1 MKKFFLVVLLINC
14 YIFNGFALQT
24 SDKAVK
30 LKISKWLKNGPVPL
44 RIGKRVPKNRQKD
57 LFVLVLWGAWSPACR
72 ESVPMLVYLQ
82 NKYRDKG
89 LNIIAVSREKA
100 EVVEKFLDEHP
111 EINYAVAVDDASLTT
126 LHYLGESRLLP
137 RIYIID
143 AENEIIWDGE
153 VSDLSVILKKI
164 YNNSY
169 DVSIQKKI
177 AQFQQDLEVSLR
189 SGNIKE
195 TFKISD
201 KILMLDPENGFA
213 IRMRLFVYE
222 NQRQIDK
229 AWDFIHSL
237 LKRTPNNTMLYFVK
251 LDFISRFPQYN
262 KYSSE
267 LAEEVKK
274 HFNNDPQMLNN
285 MAWGLL
291 TRFHFDGKVL
301 QPAAE
306 CIQRALELSA
316 ADKDNK
322 SFHAS
327 CLNTMALLYYRCG
340 MVEKA
345 LETQREVTKIAMGG
359 EAKNNSS
366 DAEQLYELALKLQ
379 KKLK

>member
-1 MKKFFLVVLLINC
+1 MKKFFLIILLINC
-14 YIFNGFALQT
+14 YIFNAFALQT

-30 LKISKWLKNGPVPL
+30 LKISKWLKNGPIPL

-82 NKYRDKG
+82 NKYSDKG
-89 LNIIAVSREKA
+89 LNIIAISREKT

-222 NQRQIDK
+222 NQRQINK

-237 LKRTPNNTMLYFVK
+237 LKKTPNNTMLYFVK

-291 TRFHFDGKVL
+291 TRFPFDGKIL
-301 QPAAE
+301 QPATE

-345 LETQREVTKIAMGG
+345 LETQREVTKITLGD
-359 EAKNNSS
+359 ETKNNSS
-366 DAEQLYELALKLQ
+366 DAEQLYESALKLQ